1 MRRLIPVLLVIV
13 TSTLALV
20 DAQDLG
26 RRLGGANGP
35 TPVEAAP
42 NKPAPNLPDGTV
54 DLSGVWTGGGDGEIP
69 TLLKP
74 GELDQILLPK
84 TKQLMESRDR
94 GSDPYNYC

>member
-35 TPVEAAP
+35 TPTEATP
-42 NKPAPNLPDGTV
+42 NKPAPKLADELARRCASIV
-54 DLSGVWTGGGDGEIP
+54 LHSGQP
-69 TLLKP
+69 
-74 GELDQILLPK
+74 QS
-84 TKQLMESRDR
+84 Q
-94 GSDPYNYC
+94 